1 MTKKELIR
9 RVAKETGFTKADCT
23 AILDS
28 ILQTTAAE
36 LAEGGELLLTGF
48 GKLSVKDHSPRKGV
62 HPRTGEEME
71 IPGGRSVVFKA
82 GKPLQELI
90 DSALPFPSSAPAD
103 EPQ

>member
-9 RVAKETGFTKADCT
+9 RVAKETGFTKAQCA
-23 AILDS
+23 AILDT
-28 ILQTTAAE
+28 ILQTTAEE

-48 GKLSVKDHSPRKGV
+48 GSLRVKEHPPRKGV

-90 DSALPFPSSAPAD
+90 DSKESGTCV
-103 EPQ
+103 